1 MLWKDS
7 DGEGPLLRGLARAAC
22 RSRLRISDFVWLKAF
37 AEVSFLWREAR
48 HQRPSSCVDASLQ
61 ESQVYLMS
69 LASLG
74 IWLQVVRALR
84 GSGEMTVS
92 RSRSRTPRERGPRK
106 AQLEAYAW
114 HFDMIHDEARL
125 SAFQGAFARLPEE
138 ALQGVALDIGCGTGV
153 LGMCLLRQR
162 PELSRVIAFEADPAL
177 ARVAEENA
185 ANNRLE
191 GKLSV
196 QAVRSTAVSSLA
208 DAVDT
213 VEATSP
219 PRASLLVAEILDA
232 GLLGED
238 CLPTLRHAAGSLLRS
253 NYFAVPAAAD
263 VCACGVE
270 SSTLRSW
277 QCVQGSWWAPEVFA
291 RDAGDANPHDV
302 VLGRLVDAGEA
313 RILTE
318 EFSALSFNFESLPPE
333 SGRCEVITASAS
345 QAGWLDAV
353 VFWWYCHMVRA
364 DSLPTM
370 TNAPTGVPMK
380 TRADSMPARPEIGH
394 WRQAVSLLPGPRRFV
409 QEGEEL
415 RLSVFH
421 TDEDVWF
428 RIAEH
433 VPKPMSLPRACSNLS
448 FFPSPRLWAL
458 ADRERWRK
466 LKREAFKAAR
476 GLQPQPLQEHAGILV
491 LDLSDGPFMSLLLS
505 GQLAGRFA
513 RLGAS

>member
-1 MLWKDS
+1 C
-7 DGEGPLLRGLARAAC
+7 EGLEG
-22 RSRLRISDFVWLKAF
+22 
-37 AEVSFLWREAR
+37 
-48 HQRPSSCVDASLQ
+48 
-61 ESQVYLMS
+61 
-69 LASLG
+69 
-74 IWLQVVRALR
+74 ALC
-84 GSGEMTVS
+84 EMTVS
-92 RSRSRTPRERGPRK
+92 RNRSRTPRERGPRK

-238 CLPTLRHAAGSLLRS
+238 CLPTLRHAAGTLLRS

-333 SGRCEVITASAS
+333 SGRCEVITAKAS

-458 ADRERWRK
+458 ADRERWHT
-466 LKREAFKAAR
+466 LKREVFKAAR